1 MRDERLLDYYERE
14 LTFLRQL
21 GAEFADSY
29 KAVASRL
36 RIEATRAEDPHVE
49 RLLQGFAFLAARV
62 HLKIDDDFPEISQAL
77 LNVIY
82 PHYLRPI
89 PSMSLVEF
97 RLDRDQATMATGWKI
112 PRGARLVT
120 PPTSAGSRCRF
131 RTVYPTTLWPLE
143 VKGAGW
149 HSAHEV
155 KGPGATNALAVL
167 RVDLETLGQLPVDEI
182 EMSELRFYLDGE
194 PGLIG
199 SLYELLMN
207 NCVQVVAWDPRA
219 GSPSRA
225 VRLPGSAVHAVGFA
239 AEDGMLPQPGRSFL
253 PYRMIQEYFA
263 FPQKYFFVDV
273 KGLDRLAGAGLGT
286 SLQLLFYISAFQRPE
301 RHARLQEG
309 VGDRT
314 LRLACAPVVN
324 LFPAETRPITV
335 TQRKTEYPLSVQG
348 DAEVFSVENV
358 FGVAPGTTTKVPF
371 VPFYA
376 LKHRKPSSDGG
387 LFWYARREP
396 RAFAENAPSDVS
408 IAFVD
413 LGGQTVRPDFNS
425 IGATVLC
432 SNGNLPNELPFG
444 TTASDLHLEEESAPL
459 TGIFM
464 LTAPT
469 RVVRPPRGGQQLW
482 RLVSMLSLNH
492 LSLVDRGAEAFRE
505 MIRIYNFGGS
515 TLGDRH
521 VDGITGVR
529 GEPMHAPVQSEHG
542 LAFAR
547 GRNVE
552 IEFDEEAFTGGSVYL
567 FASILERFLAQY
579 ASLNSFSRLVARTKQ
594 RPEIL
599 KAWPPRAGHKPLL

>member
-1 MRDERLLDYYERE
+1 MRDDRILDYYERE

-36 RIEATRAEDPHVE
+36 RIEATKAEDPHVE

-82 PHYLRPI
+82 PHYLRPL
-89 PSMSLVEF
+89 PSMSLAEF
-97 RLDRDQATMATGWKI
+97 RLDPDQATQATGWRI

-120 PPTSAGSRCRF
+120 PPTTSGTRCRF
-131 RTVYPTTLWPLE
+131 RTAYETTLWPLE
-143 VKGAGW
+143 VRGAGW

-155 KGPGATNALAVL
+155 KGPSPTSAFAVL
-167 RVDLETLGQLPVDEI
+167 RIDLETLGQLSLDDLDMP
-182 EMSELRFYLDGE
+182 ELRFYLDGE
-194 PGLIG
+194 PGLVG
-199 SLYELLMN
+199 SLYELLLN
-207 NCVQVVAWDPRA
+207 NCVEVVAWNPKGGAAAR
-219 GSPSRA
+219 P
-225 VRLPGSAVHAVGFA
+225 VRLPGSVVHPVGFEA
-239 AEDGMLPQPGRSFL
+239 DQGMLPYSGRSFL

-314 LRLACAPVVN
+314 MRLSCAPVVN
-324 LFPAETRPITV
+324 LFPAEARPINLN
-335 TQRKTEYPLSVQG
+335 QRKTEYRVTVQG
-348 DAEVFSVENV
+348 EAEVFSIEQV
-358 FGVAPGTTTKVPF
+358 FAISPGSTKRIPF

-376 LKHRKPSSDGG
+376 LRHRRPGPDGG
-387 LFWYARREP
+387 LFWYAKREP
-396 RAFAENAPSDVS
+396 RAWGENSASDVS
-408 IAFVD
+408 IALVD
-413 LGGQTVRPDFNS
+413 LDGRTVYPEFHS
-425 IGATVLC
+425 VGANVLC
-432 SNGNLPNELPFG
+432 SNGDLPNELPFG
-444 TTASDLHLEEESAPL
+444 TAESDLHLEEESAPL
-459 TGIFM
+459 IGIFM

-469 RVVRPPRGGQQLW
+469 RTVRPPLGGEHLW
-482 RLVSMLSLNH
+482 RLVSMLSFNQ

-505 MIRIYNFGGS
+505 MIRLHNFGDS
-515 TLGDRH
+515 TLGERH
-521 VDGITGVR
+521 IEGITAVR
-529 GEPMHAPVQSEHG
+529 GEPSHAPVQSEHG

-547 GRNVE
+547 GTSIE
-552 IEFDEEAFTGGSVYL
+552 IEFDEEAFTGGSVFL
-567 FASILERFLAQY
+567 FGSVLERFLAQY

-599 KAWPPRAGHKPLL
+599 KAWPPRAGNKPLL

>member
-97 RLDRDQATMATGWKI
+97 RLDRDQATLATGWEI

-155 KGPGATNALAVL
+155 KGPGTTNAFAAL
-167 RVDLETLGQLPVDEI
+167 RVDLETLGQLPVDELD
-182 EMSELRFYLDGE
+182 MSELRFYLDGE

-219 GSPSRA
+219 GSAART
-225 VRLPGSAVHAVGFA
+225 VRLPGSAVQAVGFA
-239 AEDGMLPQPGRSFL
+239 PDDGMLPQPGRSFL

-263 FPQKYFFVDV
+263 FPQKYFFIDV

-286 SLQLLFYISAFQRPE
+286 SLQLLFYISTFQRPE

-309 VGDRT
+309 VGDHT

-324 LFPAETRPITV
+324 LFPAEARPITV
-335 TQRKTEYPLSVQG
+335 TQRKTEYPVSVQG
-348 DAEVFSVENV
+348 DAEVFSIEDVYA
-358 FGVAPGTTTKVPF
+358 VAPGTTTKVPF

-376 LKHRKPSSDGG
+376 LKHRKPAAGGG
-387 LFWYARREP
+387 LFWYARRET
-396 RAFAENAPSDVS
+396 RAFGENAPSNVS

-413 LGGQTVRPDFNS
+413 LDGQTVSPDFHS
-425 IGATVLC
+425 IGANVLC

-444 TTASDLHLEEESAPL
+444 TARSDLHLEEESAPL

-469 RVVRPPRGGQQLW
+469 RVVRPPGGGQQLW

-492 LSLVDRGAEAFRE
+492 LSLVDRGTEAFRE
-505 MIRIYNFGGS
+505 MIRLYNFGGS

-567 FASILERFLAQY
+567 FASVLERFLAQY
-579 ASLNSFSRLVARTKQ
+579 ASLNSFSRLVVSTKQ